1 MTLAYTWSH
10 AIDEVSDFFDLAGA
24 YNLPQDDL
32 NLRFERGDANFDLRH
47 RFVVSTLSNFP
58 LISRFNSTAGTK
70 GVLLGGWQISSI
82 ATLQTGQPFT
92 VNTSFDVNLDGNLT
106 DRLNTVNGLTIVDS
120 RRQRLD
126 LTASPT
132 ALLASAGQNG
142 EVGRNTFRSSGI
154 VNVDLSLIKNFR
166 LKKEQVLA
174 FRAEFFNL
182 FNRTHF
188 GIPVRILEAPS
199 FGSSVDTSLNPRQV
213 QFALKYI
220 F

>member
-58 LISRFNSTAGTK
+58 FISRFNSTSGTR

-106 DRLNTVNGLTIVDS
+106 DRLDTVNGLTVMDS
-120 RRQRLD
+120 RQQRLD
-126 LTASPT
+126 LTANST
-132 ALLASAGQNG
+132 SLLAPAGQNG

-154 VNVDLSLIKNFR
+154 ANVDLSLIKNFR

-199 FGSSVDTSLNPRQV
+199 FGRSVDTSLNPRQV
-213 QFALKYI
+213 QLALKYI